1 MAQQFTM
8 DDLKDVLV
16 NRIGLPER
24 DLTMEPQV
32 SYEDLGLDSLA
43 FMEIQLEMEQRFGF
57 SVSDEDAQHI
67 KTLGESVD
75 YVNRR
80 LAEQG

>member
-1 MAQQFTM
+1 MAQTFTM

-24 DLTMEPQV
+24 DLKMDPSET
-32 SYEDLGLDSLA
+32 YEDLGLDSLA

-57 SVSDEDAQHI
+57 SVSDEDAQQI
-67 KTLGESVD
+67 KTLGESVA